1 MLTRNPNLSP
11 SPTTNL
17 ITHDLSAFFRDTWWT
32 GLAPHLCPGFD
43 VKNNELH
50 ALPLIKTSTS
60 SRQEILNYFDNTWTL
75 TELLF
80 QSLKIEQA
88 FMSPPYHGLRHPL
101 IFYYGHPAVLF
112 VNKLRLAGLL
122 KEPVDLY
129 LEKVLETG
137 VDEMSW
143 DDMSK
148 NEMSWPSVQTVHAYR
163 KKIYTLIRNLIL
175 NHPDLDA
182 SDSSKRGIQSPL
194 WALFMG
200 FEHEK
205 IHFETTSVL
214 IRELPVD
221 WVETPS
227 YWPKINPTKKD
238 FLSTKQL
245 VQSKPWQKISSQVVE
260 WGKKQDAPTYG
271 WDNEYGLR
279 KIQIKDFEVT
289 PFLITN
295 AEYYEFVKSGSYI
308 QDQYWSEEGLRWRKF
323 RNTKRPCFWLAR
335 GPEGLHDYQLRTLFE
350 IIEMPWDWPVEVNF
364 HEAQAYCRWKQV
376 QDKSNLIYR
385 LITEPEHVSM
395 RDHSN
400 DPVTSHEYTEKYNF
414 NFLSSSASPV
424 DFKPANSKNIY
435 DLFGNVWQWAEDQF
449 NPLEGFEV
457 HPLYDDFS
465 TPCFDGKHQMILG
478 GSFISC
484 GHEASQYARFHF
496 RPHFYQHS
504 GFRMAR
510 TLDGSKDNGS
520 KKLIDHK
527 VYVHPIR
534 KSALHQM
541 QSGNPDWWKDV
552 QQPLEL
558 SEQELENY
566 WAQTVDSLRKLELEI
581 AKRSP
586 MGTALNGETHH
597 LKDEFQIPYQTTK
610 QFPNRSSEFDKNLKL
625 IIEEL
630 APQGQ
635 QPGHPGYMAY
645 VAGAGNPISVMAQAL
660 SMTLNPYSS
669 HFNMAPG
676 LVALEAETIK
686 WFINLIGLPES
697 TAGGLFTTGGS
708 LANLQAIAA
717 ARTQKLKTPNLE
729 KARIYASTQVHHC
742 IGKALSFLGFPQI
755 CLQLL
760 DVDDQFRM
768 RPEVLKKQI
777 KNDLNLGLTPLVI
790 VATAGSTNTG
800 AIDPIDELISLAQEF
815 NIWCHVDG
823 AYGAPFMLTQEG
835 KEKLKSISLA
845 DSVALDPHK
854 AMSLPYGTGLLL
866 VKNRNHL
873 STDYP
878 GSSTYMPPSSG
889 LSDPE
894 LRLDFADIGPELSR
908 DFRGLRVWLP
918 IKTLGIEPFQLN
930 LEEKLKLSQYL
941 HTELSKIPE
950 LIIEASPQLT
960 IQAFRHKNSNL
971 TRKLM
976 GLINSKNKVF
986 LSGCTLSN
994 HHFAIR
1000 VCLLGHHLHFEQIQ
1014 TLLKDLKES
1023 LKELNN

>member
-11 SPTTNL
+11 SPTTTKTSHQL
-17 ITHDLSAFFRDTWWT
+17 GVLFQDSWWT
-32 GLAPHLCPGFD
+32 GLAPHQCPGFD
-43 VKNNELH
+43 SNKNELH
-50 ALPLIKTSTS
+50 ALPLVKTTNST
-60 SRQEILNYFDNTWTL
+60 RQEILNYFDNTWTL

-80 QSLKIEQA
+80 QSLKVESA
-88 FMSPPYHGLRHPL
+88 FTSPPYHGLRHPL

-122 KEPVDLY
+122 NHPIDLY

-148 NEMSWPSVQTVHAYR
+148 NEMSWPSVQAVHSYR
-163 KKIYTLIRNLIL
+163 KKIYQLIRQVIL
-175 NHPDLDA
+175 THPDLESPIRNCDI
-182 SDSSKRGIQSPL
+182 KSPL

-221 WVETPS
+221 WVETPKH
-227 YWPKINPTKKD
+227 WPALNPTKNNFQK
-238 FLSTKQL
+238 TIEL
-245 VQSKPWQKISSQVVE
+245 VQSNPWQKFSSQTVK
-260 WGKKQDAPTYG
+260 WGKKRDTPTFG
-271 WDNEYGLR
+271 WDNEYGTREIHLT
-279 KIQIKDFEVT
+279 DFEVT
-289 PFLITN
+289 PYLITN
-295 AEYYEFVKSGSYI
+295 AEYHDFVKSGSYI

-350 IIEMPWDWPVEVNF
+350 IIEMPWDWPAEVNF
-364 HEAQAYCRWKQV
+364 HEAQAYCKWKQTA
-376 QDKSNLIYR
+376 DKSSLVYR
-385 LITEPEHVSM
+385 LITEPEHVAL
-395 RDHSN
+395 RDHDS
-400 DPVTSHEYTEKYNF
+400 DPVTSLEYEKKYNF
-414 NFLSSSASPV
+414 NFSSSSASPV
-424 DFKPANSKNIY
+424 NFKPANSKKIF

-510 TLDGSKDNGS
+510 SLDGSDDNGS
-520 KKLIDHK
+520 KKLIQK
-527 VYVHPIR
+527 QTYIHPVR

-541 QSGNPDWWKDV
+541 ENGNRDWWKTI

-558 SEQELENY
+558 SAQELETY
-566 WAQTVDSLRKLELEI
+566 WSQTVEIVKNLELQI
-581 AKRSP
+581 SKRSP
-586 MGTALNGETHH
+586 MGSALDGETHH
-597 LKDEFQIPYQTTK
+597 LKPQFQIPYQTTK
-610 QFPNRSSEFDKNLKL
+610 QFPNRSSDFDKNLRL
-625 IIEEL
+625 ITDEL

-645 VAGAGNPISVMAQAL
+645 VAGAGNPLSVMAQAIA
-660 SMTLNPYSS
+660 MTLNPYSS

-676 LVALEAETIK
+676 LVALEAETLK
-686 WFINLIGLPES
+686 WFINLVNLPEN

-708 LANLQAIAA
+708 LANLQALAA
-717 ARTQKLKTPNLE
+717 ARTQNLKTPHLE

-742 IGKALSFLGFPQI
+742 IGKALSFLGFPQE
-755 CLQLL
+755 CLELIE
-760 DVDDQFRM
+760 VNDQFQM
-768 RPEVLKKQI
+768 RTELLKKQI
-777 KNDLNLGLTPLVI
+777 QKDRSQGLIPLVI

-800 AIDPIDELISLAQEF
+800 AIDPLDDVIKIAQEF
-815 NIWCHVDG
+815 HVWCHIDG
-823 AYGAPFMLTQEG
+823 AYGAPFMLTSKGQ
-835 KEKLKSISLA
+835 EKLKAMGMA
-845 DSVALDPHK
+845 DSIALDPHK
-854 AMSLPYGTGLLL
+854 AMSLPYGTGLLM

-878 GSSTYMPPSSG
+878 GASTYMPPSSG

-930 LEEKLKLSQYL
+930 LEEKLKLSEYL
-941 HTELSKIPE
+941 HSELLKISE
-950 LIIEASPQLT
+950 LVIEAAPQLS
-960 IQAFRHKNSNL
+960 IQAFRHHKPQL

-976 GLINSKNKVF
+976 GLVNSKNHIF

-994 HHFAIR
+994 GQFVIR
-1000 VCLLGHHLHFEQIQ
+1000 VCLLGHHLHFEQVQIF
-1014 TLLKDLKES
+1014 LNDLKES
-1023 LKELNN
+1023 LKELST